1 MKITLNTEVNA
12 SNFCFEVLAEDGR
25 SVFCQTDWDYCG
37 FASTFGWSVRNV
49 QKCRECGKVHINI
62 DYHADTCTCEECPAI
77 ETGNAVTA
85 CCNHNSTDGTVPCK
99 ACGLA
104 AGDFIAGAY
113 DYIMANDGAT
123 ADDPGYF
130 DGEYISVRGNDVI
143 DYAGE
148 VVAVRVLP
156 RHCASCGE
164 ELGSDW
170 DRATVHI
177 DPEEGISCGGKIID

>member
-1 MKITLNTEVNA
+1 MKITLNTDVNA
-12 SNFCFEVLAEDGR
+12 PNSCFEVLAEDGR
-25 SVFCQTDWDYCG
+25 SIFVQSDNDYCG
-37 FASTFGWSVRNV
+37 FASAFGWSVHNV
-49 QKCRECGKVHINI
+49 QKCRECGHVCDVAYSCNRF
-62 DYHADTCTCEECPAI
+62 ACAECENPLI
-77 ETGNAVTA
+77 RD
-85 CCNHNSTDGTVPCK
+85 CCDHNSTDGTVTCK
-99 ACGLA
+99 ACGLT
-104 AGDFIAGAY
+104 AGDFIARAY

-143 DYAGE
+143 DYASE

-156 RHCASCGE
+156 RHCASCGD

-177 DPEEGISCGGKIID
+177 DPEDGISCGGKIID